1 MVRSI
6 IGIFFLFTL
15 AFAQNSDMLKQ
26 AIDLFE
32 NQNYKQAEKLFLK
45 LHDEDKNNAEALYY
59 LSIFELRRND
69 YDEAIDY
76 LKEAIDINENDYRY
90 RERLGDAYGMKAQN
104 AGIFKAMFSVPKMRS
119 AWKKAVELKP
129 DIISAREKL
138 FSYYL
143 IAPGIAGGDEEKA
156 LQLANEVKKL
166 DSIRGGILMA
176 RYYQEQEKIDKA
188 ENEYLNAAKQ
198 DSKNAQLMN
207 TIGYFYLGVEKINK
221 ARPWF
226 DSYIELRP
234 DEANPYDS
242 KGDFYLKKEVYD
254 SALIMFETALE
265 KNPDFQSSRFNRAQS
280 LFKLNREEEAKKECE
295 YIIKKYPDS
304 RYGKRAEKLLDKI
317 D

>member
-6 IGIFFLFTL
+6 ISVFILFTL

-45 LHDEDKNNAEALYY
+45 LHDEDKNNTEALYY

-90 RERLGDAYGMKAQN
+90 QERLGDAYGMKAQN
-104 AGIFKAMFSVPKMRS
+104 AGIFKAMFSIPKMRS

-176 RYYQEQEKIDKA
+176 RYYQDQEEIDKA

-207 TIGYFYLGVEKINK
+207 TIGYFYLSVEKTNK

-226 DSYIELRP
+226 DSYIELEP

-280 LFKLNREEEAKKECE
+280 LFNLNRKEEAKKECE
-295 YIIKKYPDS
+295 HIIKKYPDS
-304 RYGKRAEKLLDKI
+304 RYGKRAEKLLDKM